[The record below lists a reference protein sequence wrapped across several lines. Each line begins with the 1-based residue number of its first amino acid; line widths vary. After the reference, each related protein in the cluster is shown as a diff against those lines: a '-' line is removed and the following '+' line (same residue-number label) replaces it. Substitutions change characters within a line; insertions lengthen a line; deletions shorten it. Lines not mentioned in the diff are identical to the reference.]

1 MANAVGF
8 RPAEL
13 RPALAVGVAH
23 QNHLR
28 PSHGIEM
35 IWGPLRN
42 LGYLAATW
50 EPWWHSTPDIRGH
63 FLPTLPSSVTGYTF
77 VASTAQLFAVRNP
90 SYGAIWLKKKLG
102 EFKKSETYQ
111 IQSQSIKNLSLIHLK
126 SIMNHDKS
134 LFIIIDPL

>member
-1 MANAVGF
+1 
-8 RPAEL
+8 
-13 RPALAVGVAH
+13 
-23 QNHLR
+23 
-28 PSHGIEM
+28 M

-90 SYGAIWLKKKLG
+90 SYGAIWLKKKNLVNS
-102 EFKKSETYQ
+102 KKAKP
-111 IQSQSIKNLSLIHLK
+111 IKSSLNLSKIYHWFISNLSWTMINQYSSSSIHY
-126 SIMNHDKS
+126 NHYS
-134 LFIIIDPL
+134 